1 MQSRVRLTPTVSPR
15 GRSSTLRAS
24 TAIAVFLVAII
35 SQGCRVGPNY
45 TPPAEPLPDAWHAE
59 ISEGLVEGQSN
70 LHTWWRTLDDPA
82 LEGLIVRAVEGN
94 RDLRVAVGRV
104 REARARYGFSSG
116 NRFPDVDGVGSYERR
131 SDKVGDFSNQQERR
145 LTENY
150 YGSGFDATWE
160 IDVFGRVSR
169 SIESAE
175 ADYQATIEDYR
186 DVLVSLLADVA
197 LNYVQLRTLQ
207 RRLEVV
213 SNNVGTQKGTLRLT
227 INRFE
232 AELVGQLDVRQAEQ
246 NLASTESFI
255 PALRRGVIAA
265 VNRLSVLIGVPPGEL
280 ATELDVVAPIPSGQ
294 GPLSVGVPADLLRQ
308 RPDVRSAERTLA
320 ARTAQIGVA
329 TADLYPRF
337 TLSGV
342 FAFEGSSAGIFK
354 PDGITWGFG
363 PQFRWNIFDGGRI
376 RSLVKVEDART
387 EQALSA
393 YEQTVLLALEDV
405 ENSMVAYEQE
415 KLRRDALRR
424 SVTAAQQSVSLVDTL
439 YRTGLVDFQNVL
451 DTQRTQFNEE
461 DRLAQSDGFVTQ
473 NLIRIYRAL
482 GGGWSGEKQPAAAQ
496 VVTAPGEAAVDR
508 GQARTSGT
516 GTDAKPAAATP
527 MARDTGQETA
537 PKTVSD
543 SAGEAPTQQPS
554 NDS

>member
-1 MQSRVRLTPTVSPR
+1 MQSRVRFTPTVFPHGRPSPR
-15 GRSSTLRAS
+15 PVS
-24 TAIAVFLVAII
+24 TAIAVLLAALI

-45 TPPAEPLPDAWHAE
+45 TPPAEPLPDAWNAQ
-59 ISEGLVEGQSN
+59 ITEGLVEGKSN
-70 LHTWWRTLDDPA
+70 LHTWWRTLDDPV
-82 LEGLIVRAVEGN
+82 LDGLIVRAVEGN

-175 ADYQATIEDYR
+175 ADYQASIEDYR

-255 PALRRGVIAA
+255 PALRRGLIAA

-280 ATELDVVAPIPSGQ
+280 ATELDVVAPIPAGQ

-461 DRLAQSDGFVTQ
+461 DRLAQSEGFVTQ

-482 GGGWSGEKQPAAAQ
+482 GGGWSGEKPPAAAQ
-496 VVTAPGEAAVDR
+496 VVTAPATGAASAGLAGV
-508 GQARTSGT
+508 SGT
-516 GTDAKPAAATP
+516 GTDSKSDSATE
-527 MARDTGQETA
+527 MARDTA
-537 PKTVSD
+537 PKPASAENSATSTSTPSSD
-543 SAGEAPTQQPS
+543 S
-554 NDS
+554 